1 MYSLTSKW
9 LRYHRSPAGSNI
21 IKSLHRRSIHSTTAA
36 LELLNL
42 TNKPN
47 YTQLELR
54 DAYFNAAKRCHP
66 DSTFQKQSDDVNV
79 YDLTSQFMQLTDAYE
94 YLQKQNNEPFD
105 EDDHEIKISD
115 NEEQIYRENCLEVL
129 GLQAEVVEESKRCPL
144 FRDWLRGNTD
154 AALHWKIF
162 FMLNGGLAPKLNP
175 VSNLIGAGKEKKIA
189 RRQQYQRRSM

>member
-1 MYSLTSKW
+1 MQS
-9 LRYHRSPAGSNI
+9 R
-21 IKSLHRRSIHSTTAA
+21 IKRPIHSTSAA
-36 LELLNL
+36 LEVLNL

-47 YTQLELR
+47 YTQLDLR
-54 DAYFNAAKRCHP
+54 DAYFHAAKRCHP

-79 YDLTSQFMQLTDAYE
+79 FDLTSKFMQLTDAYE
-94 YLQKQNNEPFD
+94 YLQKQNDQPFD
-105 EDDHEIKISD
+105 EDDHEIKISET
-115 NEEQIYRENCLEVL
+115 EEEIYRENCREVL

-175 VSNLIGAGKEKKIA
+175 VSNLIGGGDKKKVV